1 MPNTERQPTR
11 RAELFV
17 RSDLPEPSTERRAA
31 LERRL
36 DDLQCAGRIDEYDT
50 TVWEKRVPIE
60 GASDRPEGRLY
71 NEFAEWAAEHGICL
85 SPFFDTRRCYSTET
99 GEKRRELVMP
109 ALCLAV
115 YEGGDLAQVAP
126 YVCGGSPHSI
136 EDCID
141 DMANGWEPTRSNV
154 VSVSTAD

>member
-1 MPNTERQPTR
+1 MPTTERQPTR

-31 LERRL
+31 VEGRL
-36 DDLQCAGRIDEYDT
+36 DDLRSAGRIDEYDT
-50 TVWEKRVPIE
+50 TVWKKRVPID
-60 GASDRPEGRLY
+60 GAADCPEGRLY
-71 NEFAEWAAEHGICL
+71 NEFADWATENGICL
-85 SPFFDTRRCYSTET
+85 SPFFDTRRCYSMET

-115 YEGGDLAQVAP
+115 YEDGELTQVAP
-126 YVCGGSPHSI
+126 FASGGSPHSI

-141 DMANGWEPTRSNV
+141 DMECGRKPTASDI